1 MGGDTGLD
9 RRGKFGYNFSRYLST
24 ERYMAKPTPGD
35 PSEARRD
42 AMTDSAY
49 EAAVAADRAEED
61 VAKHEVKSR
70 GLGGKEAEVFLLG
83 RWVDRCV
90 PFAKALADATRLK
103 IVGIL
108 ALREPMEVGVLAKEL
123 KVRSSTMSQHLALLR
138 DARIVRMEKHG
149 IRTQC
154 SLNRRFIEWRLGQIA
169 EKMS

>member
-1 MGGDTGLD
+1 
-9 RRGKFGYNFSRYLST
+9 
-24 ERYMAKPTPGD
+24 MAKPAPGT

-61 VAKHEVKSR
+61 VAKNEVRSR
-70 GLGGKEAEVFLLG
+70 DLGAKEAEVFLLG

-108 ALREPMEVGVLAKEL
+108 AMREPMEVGVLAKEL

>member
-1 MGGDTGLD
+1 
-9 RRGKFGYNFSRYLST
+9 
-24 ERYMAKPTPGD
+24 MAKPAPGT

-42 AMTDSAY
+42 LTTDSAY

-61 VAKHEVKSR
+61 VAKHEVRNR
-70 GLGGKEAEVFLLG
+70 GLGGKEAELFLLG

-108 ALREPMEVGVLAKEL
+108 ALGEPMEVGVLAKEL
-123 KVRSSTMSQHLALLR
+123 KVRSSTMSQHLAMLR

-169 EKMS
+169 KRMS